1 MRWSKIGEDS
11 LAVLTGQFA
20 ESVSRVGGGENRLR
34 TARVPTPRVCV
45 VDKKMDRFEFR
56 DKYGVTVDAS
66 PNDVTAKAFGG
77 KWEAN
82 ARDKRE
88 QPCMI
93 DAGDNENGCSRPNT
107 IIEPS
112 KKM

>member
-1 MRWSKIGEDS
+1 VRWSKIGEDS

-20 ESVSRVGGGENRLR
+20 ESVSRVGGGENRRR
-34 TARVPTPRVCV
+34 TARVHTPRVCV
-45 VDKKMDRFEFR
+45 VDKRWVSLSSEI
-56 DKYGVTVDAS
+56 TVYAP

-77 KWEAN
+77 KMGGQCKG
-82 ARDKRE
+82 KRE

-93 DAGDNENGCSRPNT
+93 DAGDSENGCSRPST
-107 IIEPS
+107 IIEPG